1 MVPAAYLV
9 NSVPVDVSTSVR
21 DATTTLAPC
30 AAKPR
35 HIARPMPRLP
45 PVTSATL
52 SRNVIVIPC
61 ACWCY
66 ANVGMQGPIL
76 ARRAPCV
83 LRLTG
88 TNRRCAMDQT
98 EVAKNNVA
106 AHTQRASSAYVPTL
120 Q

>member
-30 AAKPR
+30 PAKPR

-52 SRNVIVIPC
+52 SRNVITTPC
-61 ACWCY
+61 AG
-66 ANVGMQGPIL
+66 ATL
-76 ARRAPCV
+76 AQFFRWRIHLKLISKLPRGADRNCKHHYSPN
-83 LRLTG
+83 G
-88 TNRRCAMDQT
+88 T
-98 EVAKNNVA
+98 
-106 AHTQRASSAYVPTL
+106 P
-120 Q
+120 